1 MPGHLSQ
8 FSRAEIERGAV
19 FFGTGRSA
27 ASKGFAILA
36 TPPDAVERTCAS
48 FGFPVAKPSLTHH
61 FKTLRGAG
69 LISQTDH
76 ETSGPR
82 LRKADIKARFP
93 ELPALLVGELTMAAA
108 ASRPA
113 ER

>member
-1 MPGHLSQ
+1 
-8 FSRAEIERGAV
+8 
-19 FFGTGRSA
+19 
-27 ASKGFAILA
+27 LA
-36 TPPDAVERTCAS
+36 TLPDAVERTCAS